1 MNREEVI
8 EVVKKLHGSLSPGI
22 ALGIRMSEIA
32 LDKIDASKVENK
44 DLIAVSESSQCLAD
58 AMQAVTG
65 CTMGHGNALVKHFGK
80 LALTLVRA
88 DTGMGVRVML
98 KEDAMTTSSTLKR
111 WIMRES
117 KLSGEETRKLAG
129 LLLDLEDRFFRVQSI
144 QADIKPILGEA
155 DVVSDVVRCSSCREL
170 VSSSR
175 ARVEERILCRAC
187 DGEKYNV
194 VQDH

>member
-32 LDKIDASKVENK
+32 LDTIDASKVENK

-80 LALTLVRA
+80 LALSLVRA
-88 DTGMGVRVML
+88 DTGMGVRVM
-98 KEDAMTTSSTLKR
+98 
-111 WIMRES
+111 
-117 KLSGEETRKLAG
+117 
-129 LLLDLEDRFFRVQSI
+129 FRVQSI
-144 QADIKPILGEA
+144 HADIKPILEEA
-155 DVVSDVVRCSSCREL
+155 DVVSDVVRCSSCGEL

-187 DGEKYNV
+187 GGEQYYV